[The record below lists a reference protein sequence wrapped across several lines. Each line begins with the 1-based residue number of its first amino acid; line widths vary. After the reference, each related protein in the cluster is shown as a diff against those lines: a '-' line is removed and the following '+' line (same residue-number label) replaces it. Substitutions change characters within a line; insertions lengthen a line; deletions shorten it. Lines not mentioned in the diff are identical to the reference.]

1 MVKNTMSGRSRLA
14 TLVAVSMAVVGGTA
28 AMTTAPAQSA
38 PGDPCLPAFP
48 IADLPGLPDD
58 TVFTGL
64 TVSEGTTPEPFTGDY
79 LGIIEDG
86 IAPGLDM
93 VMMELSSDAL
103 TEAGGI
109 WQGMSGSP
117 VYTPD
122 GDLVGAVAYGLAW
135 GPSPIAGITPFE
147 EMDEYLPE
155 PAAARVAVPH
165 AAARKIAAATDV
177 TAAQAAEGFRQIRM
191 PMGVSGVTGRRM
203 DALVERQRYQKRSY
217 LPKSTYPMGAAA
229 APGVSAGPETIVP
242 GGNLAAAAS
251 YGVVTQGGVGTVTS
265 VCEDGVVGFGHPA
278 NFLGTTSM
286 TMHPADAVYV
296 QPDTMGAPF
305 KVANLG
311 APAGIIDGD
320 HLSGI
325 SGTLGPGVTPAVT
338 NVSSTVSFLDR
349 NRNGT
354 SHVSIPEA
362 AASTTFYTSIALHDR
377 VIDGITGG
385 SELLT
390 ASIAG
395 TDAAGEP
402 FDIQLTD
409 RYASPS
415 DITFEAPWE
424 VADLVWYLSSLRGV
438 TVEDVSMDSAVD
450 EDSSTWRV
458 ASIEQKRDGRWVKV
472 GKGRQVIAQAGKTL
486 KVRALLTG
494 AGGASTRVPLSFDV
508 PKKAAGRRAHL
519 SVVGGAWT
527 WSGGSVGSVAQIEK
541 MVAGM
546 TRNDAVEGNL
556 SIASG
561 RRGIDKRDVS
571 APTTRVVSGQK
582 RVEVRV
588 R

>member
-1 MVKNTMSGRSRLA
+1 MKNTMSGRSRVA
-14 TLVAVSMAVVGGTA
+14 AFVAVSIAVVGGTA
-28 AMTTAPAQSA
+28 ATTTAPAQSA
-38 PGDPCLPAFP
+38 PGDACLPAFP
-48 IADLPGLPDD
+48 IAGLPGLPDD
-58 TVFTGL
+58 TVFSGL

-79 LGIIEDG
+79 IGIIEDG

-103 TEAGGI
+103 TQAGGI

-122 GDLVGAVAYGLAW
+122 GDLVGAVAYGLSF

-147 EMDEYLPE
+147 EMDDYLPA
-155 PAAARVAVPH
+155 PAAGRVAVPH
-165 AAARKIAAATDV
+165 ATARKIAAATDV

-203 DALVERQRYQKRSY
+203 DGLVDRPRYQKRSY

-229 APGVSAGPETIVP
+229 APGEGAGPETIVP

-265 VCEDGVVGFGHPA
+265 VCDDGVVGFGHPA
-278 NFLGTTSM
+278 SFLGNTSM
-286 TMHPADAVYV
+286 TMHPAEAVYV
-296 QPDTMGAPF
+296 QPDSMGAPF

-311 APAGIIDGD
+311 APAGTIDGD
-320 HLSGI
+320 HMSGI
-325 SGTLGPGVTPAVT
+325 SGTLGATPELT
-338 NVSSTVSFLDR
+338 DVSSTVSFQDR
-349 NRNGT
+349 SRNGT
-354 SHVSIPEA
+354 SHVSILDA
-362 AASTTFYTSIALHDR
+362 AASTTFLTSIAMHDR

-395 TDAAGEP
+395 TTAAGRP

-409 RYASPS
+409 RYATTS

-424 VADLVWYLSSLRGV
+424 IADLVWYLSMLQSI
-438 TVEDVSMDSAVD
+438 TIEDVSMDSAVD

-458 ASIEQKRDGRWVKV
+458 GAIEQKRDGRWVKV
-472 GKGRQVIAQAGKTL
+472 GKGKQVIAQAGKTL
-486 KVRALLTG
+486 KVRAVLTG
-494 AGGASTRVPLSFDV
+494 AGGAVTRVPLSFNV
-508 PKKAAGRRAHL
+508 PKKASGRRAHL

-527 WSGGSVGSVAQIEK
+527 WSEGSVGSVAAIEK

-556 SIASG
+556 FIDSG
-561 RRGIDKRDVS
+561 RRGLERRDVS
-571 APTTRVVSGQK
+571 APTAKVVHGQK
-582 RVEVRV
+582 GVPVRV

>member
-14 TLVAVSMAVVGGTA
+14 TLVALSMAVVGGTA
-28 AMTTAPAQSA
+28 VLTTAPAQSA

-48 IADLPGLPDD
+48 VADLPGLPDE
-58 TVFTGL
+58 TVFMGL
-64 TVSEGTTPEPFTGDY
+64 TVSEGTTPEPFTGEY

-122 GDLVGAVAYGLAW
+122 GDLVGAVAYGLSF

-147 EMDEYLPE
+147 EMDDYLPE
-155 PAAARVAVPH
+155 PAAARVAVPD
-165 AAARKIAAATDV
+165 ASARKIAAATEV
-177 TAAQAAEGFRQIRM
+177 TAGQAAEGFRQIRM
-191 PMGVSGVTGRRM
+191 PMGVSGVTGLRM
-203 DALVERQRYQKRSY
+203 DRLVERQRYQKRSY

-229 APGVSAGPETIVP
+229 APGVGAGPETIVP

-286 TMHPADAVYV
+286 TMHPADAVFV
-296 QPDTMGAPF
+296 QPDSMGAPF

-311 APAGIIDGD
+311 APAGTIDGD

-325 SGTLGPGVTPAVT
+325 SGTLGPEPELTE
-338 NVSSTVSFLDR
+338 VSSVVSFLGR
-349 NRNGT
+349 NRSGT
-354 SHVSIPEA
+354 SHVSILEA
-362 AASTTFYTSIALHDR
+362 AASTTFLTSIAMHDR

-395 TDAAGEP
+395 TDGAGEP
-402 FDIQLTD
+402 FDIKLTD
-409 RYASPS
+409 RYASTS

-424 VADLVWYLSSLRGV
+424 VADLVWYLSLLPGV
-438 TVEDVSMDSAVD
+438 TVENVSMDSAVD
-450 EDSSTWRV
+450 ENTSTWRV
-458 ASIEQKRDGRWVKV
+458 GSIEQKRDGRWAKV
-472 GKGRQVIAQAGKTL
+472 GKGKPVIAQAGKTVR
-486 KVRALLTG
+486 VRAVLTG
-494 AGGASTRVPLSFDV
+494 AGGASTRAPLSFDV

-519 SVVGGAWT
+519 AVVGGAWT
-527 WSGGSVGSVAQIEK
+527 WSDGSVGSVAQIEK
-541 MVAGM
+541 MVEGM
-546 TRNDAVEGNL
+546 TRNDAVEGTL

-561 RRGIDKRDVS
+561 PRGIDKRDVS
-571 APTTRVVSGQK
+571 EPTAMVVNGQK
-582 RVEVRV
+582 GVEVRV